1 MNLPFSVQKSQDAT
15 ASSGFLSASGVSL
28 KPAYYH
34 DILNALP
41 ALGFFEI
48 HAENYLSQG
57 GPAKHYLHKIREHYD
72 MTVHG
77 VGLSIGGA
85 LPLDKSHLARVVQ
98 LVNDLQ
104 PAVFSEH
111 LAWSTHDQGFFND
124 LLPVA
129 YDKISLQ
136 RVCDH
141 IDQLQNALQRPVLI
155 ENPSTYFEF
164 THSDFSEIDFITAMV
179 KRSGCGLLLDI
190 NNVEVSCFNRQA
202 NPYDYLDAFPTH
214 DVGQIHLAG
223 HTLDQ
228 NPNVPLKIDSH
239 DQAVCDQVWAL
250 YEHAL
255 TRMGDRPTLI
265 ERDGNLPSFEQLF
278 AEAQQ
283 ADQVRSRIK
292 RGQPHA

>member
-1 MNLPFSVQKSQDAT
+1 MPSFAQPSQDAT
-15 ASSGFLSASGVSL
+15 ASSGFLSSSGVSL

-34 DILNALP
+34 EILNTLP

-57 GPAKHYLHKIREHYD
+57 GPARHYLYKIREQYEI
-72 MTVHG
+72 TAHG
-77 VGLSIGGA
+77 VGLSIGGER
-85 LPLDKSHLARVVQ
+85 LLDKTHLARVVQ

-129 YDKISLQ
+129 YDESTLQ

-141 IDQLQNALQRPVLI
+141 IDQLQNALQRQVLI
-155 ENPSTYFEF
+155 ENPATYFEF
-164 THSDFSEIDFITAMV
+164 NHSDLSEIDFIAAMV

-202 NPYDYLDAFPTH
+202 DPYDYLDTFPTEA
-214 DVGQIHLAG
+214 VGQIHLAG
-223 HTLDQ
+223 HTLDP
-228 NPNVPLKIDSH
+228 NPSVPLKIDSH

-255 TRMGDRPTLI
+255 AHMGDRPTLI
-265 ERDGNLPSFEQLF
+265 ERDGNLPPFEQLL
-278 AEAQQ
+278 AEVQQ
-283 ADQVRSRIK
+283 ANQVRSRIR
-292 RGQPHA
+292 RGQHHA